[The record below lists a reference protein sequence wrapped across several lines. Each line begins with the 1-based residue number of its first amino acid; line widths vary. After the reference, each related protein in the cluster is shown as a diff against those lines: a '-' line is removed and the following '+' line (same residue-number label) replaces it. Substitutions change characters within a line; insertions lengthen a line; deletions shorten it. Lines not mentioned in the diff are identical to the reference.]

1 MIKSLSGLG
10 WSELRVQIYDREWH
24 IRIRRFR
31 TMDMDETIVIQGIV
45 QEMRGLEQISQV
57 LCTSRDMSASDIDD
71 AWYVMQVMIHN
82 WRETLGR
89 LLP

>member
-1 MIKSLSGLG
+1 
-10 WSELRVQIYDREWH
+10 
-24 IRIRRFR
+24 
-31 TMDMDETIVIQGIV
+31 MDTDEIIVIQGIV

-82 WRETLGR
+82 WREALGK